1 MDTTFNN
8 LIHNIKEK
16 SGKGLIAWS
25 PSSFDNVYQADL
37 GKGAIMIM
45 FVDED
50 KLPPVNLR
58 IPGSS
63 PIASLSFVNER
74 GEVFNSINCYST
86 LDECYDDLK
95 EIYESAHNSYMKI
108 DETLQSMFDDL
119 NSRK

>member
-8 LIHNIKEK
+8 LIHSIKEK
-16 SGKGLIAWS
+16 SGKGLIAWF

-50 KLPPVNLR
+50 KLPSVNLR